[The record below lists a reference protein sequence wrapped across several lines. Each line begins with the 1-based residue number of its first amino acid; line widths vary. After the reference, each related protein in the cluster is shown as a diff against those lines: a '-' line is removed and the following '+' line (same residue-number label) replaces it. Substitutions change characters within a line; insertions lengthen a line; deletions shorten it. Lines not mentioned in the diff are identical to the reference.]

1 MIDTLPKLEKVI
13 RYHEDIIHNRRK
25 KSPNSSI
32 NAPNSILYVEGVS
45 KNINDI
51 KVQLPDRR

>member
-1 MIDTLPKLEKVI
+1 LEKVI
-13 RYHEDIIHNRRK
+13 RYHEDIIHNRRR

-32 NAPNSILYVEGVS
+32 NAPNNILYVEGVS